1 MKNRVIVETYI
12 KIADGFVDFF
22 EFQGEVRHLDQIEG
36 ALVLSING
44 KRLIDQSM
52 FDYVDDLWSYLS
64 KGLLKVSEG
73 QSFSC
78 FFPDQPIEVKLTH
91 ANGRLQV
98 SVNCHREVSVA
109 ADKDEFVRVMSEQAR
124 KFFIHLQN
132 IQPGAQRTCSY
143 ALGHLD
149 KICR

>member
-1 MKNRVIVETYI
+1 
-12 KIADGFVDFF
+12 
-22 EFQGEVRHLDQIEG
+22 
-36 ALVLSING
+36 
-44 KRLIDQSM
+44 M

-64 KGLLKVSEG
+64 EGLLKVSEG